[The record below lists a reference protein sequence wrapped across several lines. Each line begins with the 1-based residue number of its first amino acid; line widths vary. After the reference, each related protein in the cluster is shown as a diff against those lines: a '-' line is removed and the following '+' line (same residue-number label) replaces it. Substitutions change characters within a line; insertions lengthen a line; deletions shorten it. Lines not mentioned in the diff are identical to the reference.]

1 MARTSRMVGGG
12 SCYQRKDDG
21 RWVGQL
27 DQGWTDEGK
36 RSRRLVYGPT
46 QAAVI
51 ARLKALSRNRDNGI
65 VPAGRMPTVSAY
77 LERWVEDT
85 ARVKVRPSTFV
96 SYQAIVRAHLIPS
109 LGKIRLDK
117 LTPDQAQKMLNA
129 KLASGL
135 SPRRVQYIRAVLRVA
150 LAGAVARRQLPLNV
164 AGAGM
169 VATPRVERHKVRPM
183 TATEAQAILVAFQ
196 GHRLE
201 GLVTVTLGL
210 GLRLGEALG
219 LQWSEVGQEHRQVR
233 IAATLQRLKGS
244 DGVRRWELRPPKSE
258 ESNRTLPLPAS
269 VADAFQAE
277 RSRQRLAQLAAGPA
291 WQETGFVFTGRTGEP
306 WSENGA
312 LHAFQNALA
321 VAGLPRMRLHDLR
334 HGTATLL
341 LAQGVPARVVMQ
353 ILGHRQISMTLNT
366 YSHVIPELMG
376 GAAQA
381 IDSAFARA

>member
-1 MARTSRMVGGG
+1 MSRPGRMVGGG
-12 SCYQRKDDG
+12 SCYQRGNG

-27 DQGWTDEGK
+27 DQGWSDDGK

-46 QAAVI
+46 QAAVL
-51 ARLKALSRNRDNGI
+51 AKLKALSRSRDDGVI
-65 VPAGRMPTVSAY
+65 LASRMPTVGAY
-77 LERWVEDT
+77 LVRWVEET

-96 SYQAIVRAHLIPS
+96 SYSDIVRAHLIPS
-109 LGKIRLDK
+109 LGKIRLDR
-117 LTPDQAQKMLNA
+117 LTPEQVQRMLNA
-129 KLASGL
+129 KLATGL
-135 SPRRVQYIRAVLRVA
+135 SSRRVQYIRAVLRAA

-183 TATEAQAILVAFQ
+183 TAGEAQAILDAFQ

-219 LQWSEVGQEHRQVR
+219 LQWSEVDFERGQVR
-233 IAATLQRLKGS
+233 IVATLQRLKGS
-244 DGVRRWELRPPKSE
+244 DGIRRWELCPPKSE

-269 VADAFQAE
+269 VVEALRGE

-291 WQETGFVFTGRTGEP
+291 WRETGFVFTGRSGEP
-306 WSENGA
+306 WTGNGA
-312 LHAFQNALA
+312 LHAFQAALA

-341 LAQGVPARVVMQ
+341 LAQGVPARVVME
-353 ILGHRQISMTLNT
+353 ILGHSQISMTLNT

-381 IDSAFARA
+381 IDLAFAR